1 MLCAALCL
9 SLSFKPQCFP
19 QIERGLCLARCHT
32 VAQTQGIWYAFGVAW
47 LNSRGLGCLKFDALS
62 QWDAVF
68 CAVCRTACKQWHT
81 LVLMIQVS
89 KQLNWWLQDLVFF
102 NNVVLDCIC
111 RDQWQWKMGWIGEMA
126 LPSVTLTLKIV
137 PQNAFVSRLMRKP
150 SLLLPWR
157 QTFLSNGNSRIQE
170 FLFEVRFYFSKK
182 GH

>member
-1 MLCAALCL
+1 MSSSVSCCCTDTGHLVCIWGSLVKFQGVGMFKVWCVVAVGCSFLCCL
-9 SLSFKPQCFP
+9 PHRMQAMTHSGSNDPSQQAVKLV
-19 QIERGLCLARCHT
+19 
-32 VAQTQGIWYAFGVAW
+32 VAGPG
-47 LNSRGLGCLKFDALS
+47 
-62 QWDAVF
+62 
-68 CAVCRTACKQWHT
+68 
-81 LVLMIQVS
+81 
-89 KQLNWWLQDLVFF
+89 FF

-182 GH
+182 LH